1 MDIGIVS
8 IRYAKALLQFAME
21 NHEEDGVYREMSAM
35 ADVFM
40 KLPALQK
47 AMQNP
52 VLTSQQTETLL
63 GSACGSGDSQTAST
77 RKFIKLVVSQKRADF
92 MMFIAH
98 AYVTL
103 YRKEKHLVKGRLVVA
118 KSVSEHVAQRL
129 QAIVEARTDSK
140 VDFEVL
146 VDENIGGGFIL
157 EYDTYRLDASVK
169 TQIEKLHRALNA

>member
-40 KLPALQK
+40 K
-47 AMQNP
+47 P

-77 RKFIKLVVSQKRADF
+77 RKFIKLVVSKKRADF

>member
-1 MDIGIVS
+1 
-8 IRYAKALLQFAME
+8 
-21 NHEEDGVYREMSAM
+21 
-35 ADVFM
+35 
-40 KLPALQK
+40 
-47 AMQNP
+47 
-52 VLTSQQTETLL
+52 
-63 GSACGSGDSQTAST
+63 
-77 RKFIKLVVSQKRADF
+77 